1 MNTTQLVTTDIELI
15 KDTVARGLWVSIKN
29 ARGSCVYLTPA
40 KVLRLAKSPYG
51 GAITRSVVRHV
62 LDELAKRRYIEFIQ
76 RTTRKEYVYC
86 IHRDTQLWTFIKQCN
101 GPEDVRLLLDR
112 IV

>member
-1 MNTTQLVTTDIELI
+1 MKTTRLVTTDIELI
-15 KDTVARGLWVSIKN
+15 KDAVARGLWFSIKN

-40 KVLRLAKSPYG
+40 KVLRLAKSQYG
-51 GAITRSVVRHV
+51 GVVTRSVVRHV
-62 LDELAKRRYIEFIQ
+62 LDELAKRGYIEFIQ

-86 IHRDTQLWTFIKQCN
+86 IHRGMQLWSFIKQCN

>member
-1 MNTTQLVTTDIELI
+1 MVKTQLVTTDIELVKNI
-15 KDTVARGLWVSIKN
+15 VARGLYVSIKN

-40 KVLRLAKSPYG
+40 RVLMFAKSPYG
-51 GAITRSVVRHV
+51 GAITRSIVRHV
-62 LDELAKRRYIEFIQ
+62 LDELAKRGYIEFIQ

-86 IHRDTQLWTFIKQCN
+86 VRRDTQLWSFIKQCN
-101 GPEDVRLLLDR
+101 SPEDVRLFLDS